1 MLSFSFSD
9 LKIKNT
15 NFLQPSGYSCFRTVS
30 ERLRSDMQMNQ
41 VSQCNCFFR
50 LHRNLCQKF
59 NNRLTQ
65 HMVWGLG
72 KSLLTLAPYNIIS
85 KGIPFRSPSVHPSSF
100 LLSISHPL
108 PLPPSP
114 TPLPPSLPPP
124 SVCLVVVLEEAT
136 CRFGG
141 VEVFHVPVND
151 TNSRAGELR
160 KYFQSVAEKMYV
172 RMPECV
178 CVSVCVHL

>member
-1 MLSFSFSD
+1 
-9 LKIKNT
+9 
-15 NFLQPSGYSCFRTVS
+15 
-30 ERLRSDMQMNQ
+30 MNQ

-50 LHRNLCQKF
+50 LHHNLCQKF

-65 HMVWGLG
+65 HKVWGLG
-72 KSLLTLAPYNIIS
+72 NSLLTLAPYIS
-85 KGIPFRSPSVHPSSF
+85 KGIPFRSPSVHPSPL

-141 VEVFHVPVND
+141 VEVFHIRTCQWYKLTCWRTKEVLSVRGRENV
-151 TNSRAGELR
+151 RA
-160 KYFQSVAEKMYV
+160 YAWV
-172 RMPECV
+172 CV
-178 CVSVCVHL
+178 CLCVCVHL